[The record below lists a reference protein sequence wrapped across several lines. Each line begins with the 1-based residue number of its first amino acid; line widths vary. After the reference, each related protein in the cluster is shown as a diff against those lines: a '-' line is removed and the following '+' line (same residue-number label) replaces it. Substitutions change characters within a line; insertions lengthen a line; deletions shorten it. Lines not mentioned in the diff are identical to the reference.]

1 MKRNLDLTVGSP
13 MKVLPLFALPMVVS
27 VIFQQLYNIADN
39 IIAGQF
45 LGDDA
50 LAAVSI
56 SYPVTMIYMAIAI
69 GINAGASVVISQLF
83 GAGQRD
89 RMKTAISTAM
99 IATVAMALFLTAAGF
114 LFMKPILRLLQTPAD
129 IFGDTWL
136 YLTIYTAGLV
146 FIFLYNICTGIFT
159 AVGDSVTPLIFLII
173 SSVGNVFLDIAFVA
187 GLHMGVEGCAW
198 ATFACQGAAAVGAY
212 IVLQRKLK
220 QMEGVREKRFS
231 GTMLRMIS
239 RLAIPSILQQS
250 FVSVGNLFV
259 QYVVNGYDSS
269 AVIGGYGAA
278 IKLNTFM
285 VSILTTLSNA
295 VSSFTAQNMGAGKVE
310 RVSQGWRTSYIWCC
324 ILIIPASIF
333 YFFFGNIPMRLF
345 ADSGSVGV
353 LMVGREFLRIV
364 SPFYV
369 VVAMKIVCDGVLRGA
384 GVVRQFTATTFTDLI
399 LRAVLAF
406 VLPHWFGY
414 TGIWMSWPIGWL
426 ISTVMAYVFYRM
438 GRWKTTRILAG

>member
-39 IIAGQF
+39 VIAGQF

-83 GAGQRD
+83 GAMQRD
-89 RMKTAISTAM
+89 RMKTAISTAL
-99 IATVAMALFLTAAGF
+99 IATIGVALVLTGLGVA
-114 LFMKPILRLLQTPAD
+114 FMRPILRLLQTPTD
-129 IFGDTWL
+129 IFDDTWL
-136 YLTIYTAGLV
+136 YLMIYTAGLL

-159 AVGDSVTPLIFLII
+159 AIGDSVTPLIFLII
-173 SSVGNVFLDIAFVA
+173 SSVGNVFLDIAFVS

-198 ATFACQGAAAVGAY
+198 ATFACQGAAAIGAY
-212 IVLQRKLK
+212 LVLRKKLK
-220 QMEGVREKRFS
+220 SMEGVREKSFS
-231 GTMLRMIS
+231 FAMFRMIS
-239 RLAIPSILQQS
+239 RLAIPSVFQQS

-269 AVIGGYGAA
+269 AIIGGYGAA

-285 VSILTTLSNA
+285 VSMLTTLSSA
-295 VSSFTAQNMGAGKVE
+295 VSSFTAQNIGAKKPE
-310 RVSQGWRTSYIWCC
+310 RIAQGWRTSYLLCC
-324 ILIIPASIF
+324 ILMVPASLF
-333 YFFFGNIPMRLF
+333 YYFFGNIPMRLF
-345 ADSGSVGV
+345 ADAGSAGV
-353 LMVGREFLRIV
+353 LEVGREFLRIV

-369 VVAMKIVCDGVLRGA
+369 VVAIKVVCDGVLRGA
-384 GVVRQFTATTFTDLI
+384 GVMEQFMTTTFTDLI

-406 VLPHWFGY
+406 ILPHWFGY
-414 TGIWMSWPIGWL
+414 TGIWMSWPIGWG
-426 ISTVMAYVFYRM
+426 ISTALAYVFYR
-438 GRWKTTRILAG
+438 GGKWKTRKILE